1 MKALGKKYGQ
11 DAVITQTKGGGGATL
26 KRTRK
31 GGLPKR
37 NIPIGK
43 MRPGR
48 TGEMDTRIKGKNLP
62 MNKKSYDDSNW
73 REEYKS
79 YTSNKRYIELLENG
93 PKSLSQSWLLGALY
107 NEWKKIKG
115 YNQLDPKEN
124 EGQLQSSLKEFL
136 NHQKDQGI

>member
-1 MKALGKKYGQ
+1 
-11 DAVITQTKGGGGATL
+11 
-26 KRTRK
+26 
-31 GGLPKR
+31 
-37 NIPIGK
+37 
-43 MRPGR
+43 
-48 TGEMDTRIKGKNLP
+48 

-124 EGQLQSSLKEFL
+124 EGQLQSSLKEFF
-136 NHQKDQGI
+136 NHQKDQSILPDLPKLSHIP